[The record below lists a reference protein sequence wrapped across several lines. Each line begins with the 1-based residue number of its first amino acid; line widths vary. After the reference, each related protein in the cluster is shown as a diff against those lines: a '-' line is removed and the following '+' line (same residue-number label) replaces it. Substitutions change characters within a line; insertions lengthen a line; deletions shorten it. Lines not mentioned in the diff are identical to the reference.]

1 MGFLLGGTERLD
13 GVDFHNTAR
22 RKRTLVKNATLMTDE
37 ILVQVEDLT
46 RSYGKVRVV
55 DAVEFTLFR
64 GQILGFL
71 GPNGAGKS
79 TTMRLV
85 AGVLAP
91 DGGRITING
100 VDLLDDPLRAKQ
112 ALGYLP
118 EQPPLYRDLTVDEQL
133 SYSARLHG
141 LSRAISRQA
150 MAAIKQRCGLVA
162 VGRRLIGNLSKGY
175 RQRLGIAQAL
185 LHDPPVIILDEPT
198 VGLDPI
204 QLREIR
210 DLIRELGQDH
220 GVILSTHLLSEVQAT
235 CTHVQIMRDGRLV
248 YAGALADLEQ
258 HRLSTSLRI
267 GLQTP
272 PAVALLRALPA
283 VEQVEDLGQGRF
295 RLRHTAGAA
304 PSRAILEQARINGWE
319 LWELTPEHADLE
331 AIFIELALE
340 REVK

>member
-1 MGFLLGGTERLD
+1 LGGT
-13 GVDFHNTAR
+13 DFHNTAC
-22 RKRTLVKNATLMTDE
+22 RKQVLVKNGALMIE
-37 ILVQVEDLT
+37 GLLVRVEGLT
-46 RSYGKVRVV
+46 RRHGEIRAV
-55 DAVEFTLFR
+55 DTVGFTLIR

-79 TTMRLV
+79 TTMRLL

-91 DGGRITING
+91 DGGRIVING
-100 VDLLDDPLRAKQ
+100 FDLLDEPLRAKQ
-112 ALGYLP
+112 AIGYLP

-133 SYSARLHG
+133 CYSARLHG
-141 LSRAISRQA
+141 LSRVASGQA
-150 MAAIKQRCGLVA
+150 MARIKRRCGLA
-162 VGRRLIGNLSKGY
+162 EVGRRLIGNLSKGY

-258 HRLSTSLRI
+258 RRLSTSLRI
-267 GLQTP
+267 GLRTP

-295 RLRHTAGAA
+295 RLRHAAGAA
-304 PSRAILEQARINGWE
+304 PSRAVLEQARINGWE

-340 REVK
+340 REVER